1 MEFKL
6 NKIDTDIRKKMQEER
21 KSGKVHSS
29 KNINV
34 NKDLQDGKGNAYYGD
49 NKQQDN
55 RKKRF
60 ITIDSIKYC
69 NEGINVEVE
78 RTENIDILNSKGQIL
93 DTKK

>member
-21 KSGKVHSS
+21 KLTKVHSS

-34 NKDLQDGKGNAYYGD
+34 NKELKDEQGNYIEV
-49 NKQQDN
+49 NNEQQDEK
-55 RKKRF
+55 KKRF

-69 NEGINVEVE
+69 NEKINIEVE
-78 RTENIDILNSKGQIL
+78 KTEKIDILNTRGQIL